1 MASVVAAALCAV
13 AGAACSD
20 DDKGTDDSALG
31 NGSTTSST
39 LSFEQRD
46 ASFQLTSAATGMN
59 LVASEVSLRSVR
71 GQGAGYCRDTAP
83 GELAPHR
90 APLAAAA
97 DAGVRAAA
105 EVALASLVEAIDV
118 CAGGGDA
125 EAVQQAI
132 DAYNADFRQLSQ
144 RLEAAGP

>member
-1 MASVVAAALCAV
+1 MAVAGLCAV

-20 DDKGTDDSALG
+20 DDKGTDDTALG

-46 ASFQLTSAATGMN
+46 ATFQLTSAATGMN

-83 GELAPHR
+83 GELQPHR
-90 APLAAAA
+90 AALAAAA
-97 DAGVRAAA
+97 DAEVRQAA
-105 EVALASLVEAIDV
+105 EVALASLGKAIDV

-132 DAYNADFRQLSQ
+132 DAYNTDFERLSE
-144 RLEAAGP
+144 RIETAGP